1 MKEWGK
7 MNETTNFNDILKNN
21 FINDF
26 MFGNLSIID
35 ILLGLLTAFIAGAFI
50 YFIYKITYKGVL
62 YSPSFNAT
70 LLVMTMITCLVIMT
84 ISTNVVLSLGMVG
97 ALSIVRFR
105 TAIKDPLDIV
115 FMFWSIA
122 AGISSGAGLY
132 FLTFVGACIIG
143 FVLVVLSRKKHADT
157 MYLLVIHYTEEASD
171 DVKKELQKL
180 DHTLKSKIM
189 RKNVIEQ
196 TSEVRLKIDNTA
208 FMSRLNE
215 IEHVRDVSLVQYN
228 GDYAV

>member
-1 MKEWGK
+1 

-21 FINDF
+21 FLSNF
-26 MFGNLSIID
+26 MFGNLSVID

-50 YFIYKITYKGVL
+50 YFIYKVTYKGVL

-115 FMFWSIA
+115 FMFWAIA

-132 FLTFVGACIIG
+132 FLTFVGACVIG
-143 FVLVVLSRKKHADT
+143 GVLIVLTRKKHADT
-157 MYLLVIHYTEEASD
+157 MYLLVIHYSDDAAD

-180 DHTLKSKIM
+180 EHTLKSKII
-189 RKNVIEQ
+189 RKNITEQ
-196 TSEVRLKIDNTA
+196 TSELRLKIDNTA
-208 FMSRLNE
+208 FMSRLND
-215 IEHVRDVSLVQYN
+215 IEGVHDVSLVQYN

>member
-1 MKEWGK
+1 
-7 MNETTNFNDILKNN
+7 MNETMNFNDILTNDFVNN
-21 FINDF
+21 F

-35 ILLGLLTAFIAGAFI
+35 ILLGLLTAFIVGGFI
-50 YFIYKITYKGVL
+50 YFVYKNTYKGVL
-62 YSPSFNAT
+62 YSSSFNAT

-115 FMFWSIA
+115 FMFWAIA

-132 FLTFVGACIIG
+132 FLTFIGAVVIGIVLIII
-143 FVLVVLSRKKHADT
+143 SRKKHVDT
-157 MYLLVIHYTEEASD
+157 MYLLVIHYTEEAAD
-171 DVKKELQKL
+171 DVKKELHKL
-180 DHTLKSKIM
+180 NHTLKSKIM

-208 FMSRLNE
+208 FMTRLNE
-215 IEHVRDVSLVQYN
+215 IEGVRDVSLVQYN
-228 GDYAV
+228 GDYAL

>member
-1 MKEWGK
+1 
-7 MNETTNFNDILKNN
+7 MNETTNFNDILKKS
-21 FINDF
+21 FLNDF
-26 MFGNLSIID
+26 MFGNLSVID
-35 ILLGLLTAFIAGAFI
+35 ILLGLLTAFIAGALI
-50 YFIYKITYKGVL
+50 YIVYKYTYKGVL

-105 TAIKDPLDIV
+105 TAIKDPMDVV
-115 FMFWSIA
+115 FMFWAIA

-132 FLTFVGACIIG
+132 FLTFIGAVVIG
-143 FVLVVLSRKKHADT
+143 GVLIVLSRKKHTDT
-157 MYLLVIHYTEEASD
+157 LYLLVIHYTEEAAD
-171 DVKKELQKL
+171 EVRKELQNL
-180 DHTLKSKIM
+180 DHTLKSKIV

-215 IEHVRDVSLVQYN
+215 IEGIRDVSLVQYN

>member
-1 MKEWGK
+1 
-7 MNETTNFNDILKNN
+7 MNNTTTTFDDILKKS
-21 FINDF
+21 FLNDV
-26 MFGNLSIID
+26 MFGNLSVID
-35 ILLGLLTAFIAGAFI
+35 ILLGLLTAFITGAFI
-50 YFIYKITYKGVL
+50 YFIYKQTYKGVL

-105 TAIKDPLDIV
+105 TAIKDPLDVV
-115 FMFWSIA
+115 FMFWAIA

-132 FLTFVGACIIG
+132 FLTFIGAAIIG
-143 FVLVVLSRKKHADT
+143 LVLMLLSKKKHVDT
-157 MYLLVIHYTEEASD
+157 MYLLVVHYTEEASD
-171 DVKKELQKL
+171 DVRKELQKL

-208 FMSRLNE
+208 FMTRLNE
-215 IEHVRDVSLVQYN
+215 IEGVRDVSLVQYN

>member
-1 MKEWGK
+1 
-7 MNETTNFNDILKNN
+7 MNETTNFNDILKKN
-21 FINDF
+21 FLNDF

-50 YFIYKITYKGVL
+50 YFVYKSTYKGVL

-105 TAIKDPLDIV
+105 TAIKDPLDVV
-115 FMFWSIA
+115 FMFWAIA

-132 FLTFVGACIIG
+132 FLTFVGAGVIGGVLII
-143 FVLVVLSRKKHADT
+143 LSRKKHADT
-157 MYLLVIHYTEEASD
+157 LYLLVIHYTEEAAD
-171 DVKKELQKL
+171 EVRKELQKL
-180 DHTLKSKIM
+180 DHTLKSKIV

-196 TSEVRLKIDNTA
+196 TSEIRMKIDNTA

-215 IEHVRDVSLVQYN
+215 VEGVRDVSLVQYN